1 MNKSLWIL
9 IVLFGFSAAT
19 LSAQATDN
27 DKSKF
32 GLIFSETGTAAGV
45 GALWQLNSHIAF
57 SPYFNFRHEWKGTP
71 YGSNTLSVGAK
82 LPLYLKNWNK
92 MRLYVAP
99 GYEFTRIRTQGRGI
113 STTASPQ
120 PIYSDDDKSIFN
132 EGSGVLGIQYAI
144 GNRISIF
151 GDMGVAYQDQGSSH
165 SSVTTLSTWT
175 GGSTSYTSSS
185 RTRTYNVGLKNSIG
199 VIFYLK

>member
-1 MNKSLWIL
+1 MKKSLWIL

-27 DKSKF
+27 DKSKL

-45 GALWQLNSHIAF
+45 GAIWQLNNHIAF
-57 SPYFNFRHEWKGTP
+57 SPYFNFTHSWKGTP
-71 YGSNTLSVGAK
+71 EGTNTLQVGAK

-99 GYEFTRIRTQGRGI
+99 GYEFTRIRTRGI
-113 STTASPQ
+113 SNTP
-120 PIYSDDDKSIFN
+120 PITVSYSSDDKSIYN
-132 EGSGVLGIQYAI
+132 EGSGVWGIQYAI

-165 SSVTTLSTWT
+165 SSVMTLSTWT
-175 GGSTSYTSSS
+175 GGSTSSASSS